1 MNSVRNEF
9 LIILLT
15 LFLAGE
21 AAIPQQKDVLSGEYW
36 REQALTNLIPYWYD
50 HVRDSSYGA
59 FYMSLTRSWQPA
71 PPWDK
76 YPAMISR
83 QVYGFS
89 AAYLLSGERKYLEVA
104 RGAVE
109 YLLEHAWDRQYG
121 GWFGVLTQTGEPKD
135 STKSVDLQLY
145 TDVGLALYYF
155 VTGDEKVLSRI
166 KESVGIRKFFARDKE
181 FGGYYQVLNRDLTV
195 KDSSKS
201 KHSHFGYTSSLLI
214 NLSMATRD
222 PEILSFAEELMQIS
236 IDRMTDPQESWLRG
250 FPTRFDRKWNFA
262 PATVD
267 GKEVISAGAQ
277 LTCAL
282 AFLRL
287 HELTGKELYRKKG
300 TALGEQTM
308 RYAWDSKRGGWYDVV
323 ERMPPHSLLGTRAV
337 SWWIQCYG
345 SFLQLHLYRLS
356 GEKRYLDQFQKM
368 AAFWNQYLV
377 DRDLGGV
384 FQTVSADGIP
394 LDSNKA
400 VVWKA
405 SYHEMEH
412 ALLNYLYLNLYVHQK
427 PAMLHFLLRNTKA
440 RSRHFVSLA
449 EDPSVAIGAVRLN
462 GQPWTSFDAKERS
475 VILPEANEVKL
486 EVTLIPSQRGRN
498 GRLKR

>member
-1 MNSVRNEF
+1 MNSVRIR
-9 LIILLT
+9 LLAILLT
-15 LFLAGE
+15 FLLGGE
-21 AAIPQQKDVLSGEYW
+21 AATPQRKDVLNGEYW
-36 REQALTNLIPYWYD
+36 RKQALTNIIPYWYD
-50 HVRDSSYGA
+50 HVRDTSYGA
-59 FYMSLTRSWQPA
+59 FYMSLTRSWEPT

-89 AAYLLSGERKYLEVA
+89 AAYLLSGDRKYLEVA

-121 GWFGVLTQTGEPKD
+121 GWFGVLTQTGQPKD

-155 VTGDEKVLSRI
+155 VTGDEKVLSHI
-166 KESVGIRKFFARDKE
+166 KESVRIRKSHARDKE

-236 IDRMTDPQESWLRG
+236 MDRMTDSQEGWLRG
-250 FPTRFDRKWNFA
+250 FPTRFDRKWNFT

-277 LTCAL
+277 LTGAL

-287 HELTGKELYRKKG
+287 YELTGNEVYRKEG
-300 TALGEQTM
+300 VRLGEQTM

-323 ERMPPHSLLGTRAV
+323 ERTPPHSLLGTPAV

-345 SFLQLHLYRLS
+345 SFLQLHLYHLS

-377 DRDLGGV
+377 DRELGGV

-394 LDSNKA
+394 RDSNKA

-412 ALLNYLYLNLYVHQK
+412 ALLNYLYLNLYVHHK
-427 PAMLHFLLRNTKA
+427 PAVLHFLLRDAK
-440 RSRHFVSLA
+440 SKSKHFASLV
-449 EDPSVAIGAVRLN
+449 EDPSVQIGAVKIN
-462 GQPWTSFDAKERS
+462 GERWTSFNAKERYI
-475 VILPEANEVKL
+475 ILPEAKEVKL
-486 EVTLIPSQRGRN
+486 EVTLVPSSPERR
-498 GRLKR
+498 